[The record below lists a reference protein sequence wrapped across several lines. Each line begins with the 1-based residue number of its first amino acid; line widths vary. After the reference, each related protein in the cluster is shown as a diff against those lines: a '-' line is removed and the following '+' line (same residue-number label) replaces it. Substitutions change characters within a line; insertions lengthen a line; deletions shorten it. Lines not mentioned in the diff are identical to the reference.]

1 MQKLKKILNALF
13 LDASG
18 FAIGGAVICSLS
30 EAVPFS
36 FFVYEYC
43 ILFYYELVFS
53 R

>member
-18 FAIGGAVICSLS
+18 FAVGGAGICSLS

-36 FFVYEYC
+36 FFVCVIVYGYC
-43 ILFYYELVFS
+43 ILL
-53 R
+53 

>member
-18 FAIGGAVICSLS
+18 FAIVGAVICSLS

-36 FFVYEYC
+36 FFN
-43 ILFYYELVFS
+43 LQNFNHFPKN
-53 R
+53 